1 MSRPFKLR
9 GGSRVGVKEEVSAGM
24 KALRQKQAP
33 GTGLYLGIQVVGKK
47 EVQDELGEVGRS

>member
-1 MSRPFKLR
+1 M
-9 GGSRVGVKEEVSAGM
+9 GSRVGVKEEVSAGM

>member
-1 MSRPFKLR
+1 
-9 GGSRVGVKEEVSAGM
+9 M

-33 GTGLYLGIQVVGKK
+33 GTGLYLGIQEVGKK